1 MIRSSEL
8 FLQIREELAN
18 TQNQVEEG
26 ELSNLDALIIMRQA
40 KEQAE
45 KVIEDVKIFEDSRIN
60 EIANDAEKYGGKY
73 QGYEIKSVNGR
84 KTYNFKGIPQ
94 IEEANKVVAT
104 LQDKYKN
111 AFEGAVKG
119 TVQVV
124 EEEGVKMWVD
134 SDGEMHPLPELN
146 TGKSY
151 LTIKQLKRKDAG
163 N

>member
-45 KVIEDVKIFEDSRIN
+45 KVIEDVKTFEDSRIN
-60 EIANDAEKYGGKY
+60 EIANDAEQYGGKY

-84 KTYNFKGIPQ
+84 KTYSFKGIPE
-94 IEEANKVVAT
+94 IEIATGVVSE
-104 LQDKYKN
+104 LQDRYKN
-111 AFEGAVKG
+111 AFEGAIKG
-119 TVQVV
+119 TVQVID
-124 EEEGVKMWVD
+124 EDGKKMWVD
-134 SDGEMHPLPELN
+134 SNGEMHPLPELN
-146 TGKSY
+146 IGKSY
-151 LTIKQLKRKDAG
+151 LTVKQLKQK
-163 N
+163 